1 MPSRLTERLTTSC
14 GELILSSMCDSVLI
28 IHSEM
33 AAKEASQRHVIEQQF
48 VQIAD
53 LQRANLKL
61 RGELADGVSRC
72 EVFEPGHRSRRHS
85 HPVLSGHSRSSRSF
99 DSSAAI

>member
-1 MPSRLTERLTTSC
+1 MTLSVNSREETSTSSRLTERSTTSC
-14 GELILSSMCDSVLI
+14 GESILQSLCDAVLMPR
-28 IHSEM
+28 SEM

-61 RGELADGVSRC
+61 REELAGGVSHARYL
-72 EVFEPGHRSRRHS
+72 SRGIAHADT
-85 HPVLSGHSRSSRSF
+85 VSRS
-99 DSSAAI
+99 